1 MTNMKKSERWTDEEV
16 SALLDIYA
24 EDTTQGML
32 LKPVPNSKIF
42 DRCSKLLL
50 EMEIVHS
57 ALACRLKIKKLR
69 QDYKKTKDWN
79 NKSGNDRRTTKW
91 FDRLDALLGSRPS
104 FTGTASSLDS
114 GSMASEAAPT
124 ANLEGDNDEGEE
136 NQQHSVLET
145 SEVLGVGDQSL
156 LACSSPLPAT
166 KRKGKRT
173 QDALF
178 LETVQALEDQRA
190 VANESL
196 RVDQMV
202 QFSQT
207 QEAEARMITSMER
220 QSELA
225 LQQME
230 RQRHQDEVLALR
242 QELRQERQDEQQAA
256 FNTGFLEVLSQLVKA
271 NRSSSK

>member
-1 MTNMKKSERWTDEEV
+1 MKKSERWTDEEV
-16 SALLDIYA
+16 SALLYIYA
-24 EDTTQGML
+24 DDTTQGML

-50 EMEIVHS
+50 EMGILHS
-57 ALACRLKIKKLR
+57 AMACRLKIKKLR

-104 FTGTASSLDS
+104 FKGPASSLDS
-114 GSMASEAAPT
+114 GTMASEAAPT
-124 ANLEGDNDEGEE
+124 ANLEVDNDEGEE
-136 NQQHSVLET
+136 NQQQHSVLET

>member
-1 MTNMKKSERWTDEEV
+1 
-16 SALLDIYA
+16 
-24 EDTTQGML
+24 
-32 LKPVPNSKIF
+32 
-42 DRCSKLLL
+42 
-50 EMEIVHS
+50 
-57 ALACRLKIKKLR
+57 
-69 QDYKKTKDWN
+69 
-79 NKSGNDRRTTKW
+79 
-91 FDRLDALLGSRPS
+91 
-104 FTGTASSLDS
+104 
-114 GSMASEAAPT
+114 MASEAAPT

-145 SEVLGVGDQSL
+145 SELLGVGDQSL

-178 LETVQALEDQRA
+178 LETVQALEDRRA

-196 RVDQMV
+196 RVDQAV

-230 RQRHQDEVLALR
+230 RQRHQDEVWALHQELR
-242 QELRQERQDEQQAA
+242 QELRQERQDEQQAV
-256 FNTGFLEVLSQLVKA
+256 FNTGFLEVLSQLVTA